1 MDSFTYEALP
11 ANVVFGSGSRS
22 ALADAI
28 DRLNARSVLILSGV
42 PGIGLTEEIVTALGP
57 RVARVLD
64 DLPQYITRDL
74 VDDTARTF
82 DAGGTDCLLSVGG
95 GSAIGLAKAVAV
107 ERDVPLVALPTTYSG
122 SEMTPIYSVVVDGA
136 KRTSRD
142 LRALPRTV
150 VYDPDVTMT
159 LPTGLTT
166 TSAFNAL
173 AHCIEGLYG
182 PTSNPFTALS
192 ALEGARVL
200 VAALPRV
207 VASPGD
213 LDARSDL
220 LWGACLGGV
229 SIAGGGIALHHK
241 ICHVLGAAHDLPH
254 AALNAVILP
263 YALAYNAAAIPDVMA
278 RLGSVWESSDPV
290 KHLHALA
297 VATQAP
303 PSLRTLGMDPSD
315 IDADAE
321 HIAHAV
327 TDNPRPVTVA
337 GMTELLRAA
346 HDGLGPGVLDATE

>member
-1 MDSFTYEALP
+1 MDSFTYEAFP
-11 ANVVFGSGSRS
+11 ARVVFGSGSRS
-22 ALADAI
+22 AIADCI
-28 DRLNARSVLILSGV
+28 DRLGARSVLVLSGV
-42 PGIGLTEEIVTALGP
+42 PGIGLTDEIVTALGS
-57 RVARVLD
+57 RVTGVLD
-64 DLPQYITRDL
+64 DLPQYIASDL
-74 VDDTARTF
+74 VDEATQTF

-122 SEMTPIYSVVVDGA
+122 SEMTPIYSVVVDGL

-150 VYDPDVTMT
+150 VYDPDVTLT

-182 PTSNPFTALS
+182 PTGNPFTALS

-200 VAALPRV
+200 AAALPRV
-207 VASPGD
+207 VARPGD

-263 YALAYNAAAIPDVMA
+263 YALAYNAPAVPEVLA
-278 RLGSVWESSDPV
+278 RLGAVWDSADPV
-290 KHLHALA
+290 KHLQALA

-303 PSLRTLGMDPSD
+303 LSLRTLGMDPAD

-321 HIAHAV
+321 QIERV
-327 TDNPRPVTVA
+327 VSDNPRPVTVP
-337 GMTELLRAA
+337 GMAALLRAA
-346 HDGLGPGVLDATE
+346 YDGLGPGVIDASE